1 MKTLIITLAT
11 NEFVVRGR
19 QTLPSKIG
27 SRLDFGKGMSLGQ
40 LGVSARTS
48 Y

>member
-11 NEFVVRGR
+11 NEFVVKDGK
-19 QTLPSKIG
+19 LYHKEI
-27 SRLDFGKGMSLGQ
+27 SRDWISEKGASLGR